1 MILLLGLGLCLCC
14 IHLTSQ
20 QTCPTSGTLTKP
32 NIFLEASPS
41 DEADEVLVK
50 CQIPPV
56 SPFTRIILCED
67 GVGIKSQKQKDTIFL
82 YKFSYKISRASIRQL
97 SCMYQNMDNNNKVN
111 NSFPSD
117 ARNLSVSERGT
128 WRIDSNEDFRIHA
141 GASNNA
147 GSLGFEISLALGFG
161 IATASTFICA
171 ALFYVLEKRGIIK
184 WRATRHPERENQTRQ
199 PVGSFND
206 ESEQNPLH
214 VYTDINISPVSGIY
228 CQAEAPKGI
237 LHPAY
242 SHVSFKKRQEA
253 HPALGRFCEEKV

>member
-1 MILLLGLGLCLCC
+1 MILLLGLCLCC
-14 IHLTSQ
+14 IHLTRQ
-20 QTCPTSGTLTKP
+20 ETCPTPGTLTKP
-32 NIFLEASPS
+32 NIFLETSPS

-67 GVGIKSQKQKDTIFL
+67 GVEIKSQKQKDAIFL
-82 YKFSYKISRASIRQL
+82 YKFSYKISRASTRQL
-97 SCMYQNMDNNNKVN
+97 SCMYQNKDKNNQVN
-111 NSFPSD
+111 NSSPSD
-117 ARNLSVSERGT
+117 ARNLYVSERGT
-128 WRIDSNEDFRIHA
+128 WRTDFNEDFRIHA

-147 GSLGFEISLALGFG
+147 GSLGFEISL
-161 IATASTFICA
+161 
-171 ALFYVLEKRGIIK
+171 GIIK
-184 WRATRHPERENQTRQ
+184 RRATRHPERENQTQ
-199 PVGSFND
+199 GQSVGSLND

-214 VYTDINISPVSGIY
+214 VYSDISLSPVSGIY

-253 HPALGRFCEEKV
+253 HPALGRFYEEEV